1 MLLAINKSVADMVR
15 NQLKVDVASVDKIE
29 GLDSKRPI
37 CTVDIDLLVSIPL
50 RYNYSKE
57 TVRVQIDYYGTSNK
71 NLIEVSEK
79 LNTLFS
85 LVINVGNK
93 VFLIDNKTTRKSN
106 LNILEFEFT
115 LEYIR
120 EIKCLCEEEHEL
132 MGEINIKGVRK
143 HGN

>member
-50 RYNYSKE
+50 RYNYSKDIAK
-57 TVRVQIDYYGTSNK
+57 VQIDYYGTSNK

-79 LNTLFS
+79 LNTIFS
-85 LVINVGNK
+85 LVIYVGDK
-93 VFLIDNKTTRKSN
+93 AFLIENKTTRKSN

-120 EIKCLCEEEHEL
+120 EIKCLDEEEHEL
-132 MGEINIKGVRK
+132 MGEINIKGVRE

>member
-79 LNTLFS
+79 LNTIFF
-85 LVINVGNK
+85 LVIYVGDK
-93 VFLIDNKTTRKSN
+93 AFLIENKTTRKSN

-120 EIKCLCEEEHEL
+120 EIKCLGEEEHEL

>member
-50 RYNYSKE
+50 RYNYSKDIAK
-57 TVRVQIDYYGTSNK
+57 VQIDYYGTSNK

-79 LNTLFS
+79 LNTIFF
-85 LVINVGNK
+85 LVIYVGDK
-93 VFLIDNKTTRKSN
+93 AFLIENKTTRKSN

-115 LEYIR
+115 LEYIK
-120 EIKCLCEEEHEL
+120 EIKCLGEEEHEL

>member
-93 VFLIDNKTTRKSN
+93 VFLIDNKMTRKSN

-120 EIKCLCEEEHEL
+120 EIKCLGEEEHEL
-132 MGEINIKGVRK
+132 MGEINVKGVRK